1 MLGLSGQKEWLL
13 AIHRP
18 WPVLEFAGF
27 QSNVGG
33 LLEFIST
40 TRSCKNSIF
49 SVDLPAYA
57 LIYYLN
63 IDLPFGL
70 ELK

>member
-1 MLGLSGQKEWLL
+1 MLVLSGQKEWLL

-18 WPVLEFAGF
+18 WPVLEFVGF

-33 LLEFIST
+33 LLAVMST
-40 TRSCKNSIF
+40 TCNCNNSIF
-49 SVDLPAYA
+49 PADLPADA
-57 LIYYLN
+57 LMYYLY